1 MPRRR
6 REPAAPLANG
16 EPGPAPRKPRKRKVT
31 YLTNG
36 EHEPTWITSATRT
49 LMEQD
54 IKSGTIPMTKE
65 EMPDREV
72 YSLRPEYLLL
82 PFDSFPRRLNALR
95 DLYQAQLNRGMSDA
109 AAFEND
115 RRFAQQPTFAALGL
129 PRWAGSDAER
139 YLKIDIAAELH
150 LQMTPQALR
159 ATRDEYML
167 FGKTVF
173 REHIHQ
179 EVKRC
184 KFIKS
189 FYGRDPA

>member
-16 EPGPAPRKPRKRKVT
+16 EQGPAPRKPRKRIPT
-31 YLTNG
+31 FLTNG
-36 EHEPTWITSATRT
+36 EAEPTWITSATRT

-54 IKSGTIPMTKE
+54 IKNGTIPMTTD
-65 EMPDREV
+65 EMSDQEV
-72 YSLRPEYLLL
+72 YNLRPEYLLL
-82 PFDSFPRRLNALR
+82 PFNSFPRRLNALR
-95 DLYQAQLNRGMSDA
+95 DLYQKQLNRGMSDA

-115 RRFAQQPTFAALGL
+115 RRFSQRPTFAALGL
-129 PRWAGSDAER
+129 PRWEGSNAER

-159 ATRDEYML
+159 ATRNEYMS

-179 EVKRC
+179 EVKRR

-189 FYGRDPA
+189 FYGRDP